1 MSYIGGGVKG
11 GRGPAG
17 PRGRCPRGSVSGGSR
32 GDPPSTG
39 AAGVGP
45 GVVATSARELVG
57 RSASAAAAAAGV
69 EGSRSRV
76 FGVAGWAAHA
86 QPVPART
93 TIHAAAVC
101 INTINLPSHCPTV

>member
-57 RSASAAAAAAGV
+57 RSASAAAAAGV